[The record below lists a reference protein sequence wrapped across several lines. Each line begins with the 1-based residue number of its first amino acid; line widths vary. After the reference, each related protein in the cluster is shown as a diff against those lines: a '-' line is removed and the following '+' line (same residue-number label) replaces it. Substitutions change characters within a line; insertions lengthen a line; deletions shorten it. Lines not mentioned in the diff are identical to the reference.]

1 MISVKRAIDLIALFI
16 GCAKSMNGSQEV
28 VAIGSAGM
36 TNMKA
41 KMPDRVETLDEL
53 KDRLETLFTDSTIDM
68 NAFRTHQ
75 LSFVVPGTPK
85 SVISQLSRTTD
96 AANQSRP
103 AIT

>member
-1 MISVKRAIDLIALFI
+1 
-16 GCAKSMNGSQEV
+16 MNGSQEV

-85 SVISQLSRTTD
+85 SVISQLSISPC
-96 AANQSRP
+96 NHLSRFQRLNLVSGQR
-103 AIT
+103 